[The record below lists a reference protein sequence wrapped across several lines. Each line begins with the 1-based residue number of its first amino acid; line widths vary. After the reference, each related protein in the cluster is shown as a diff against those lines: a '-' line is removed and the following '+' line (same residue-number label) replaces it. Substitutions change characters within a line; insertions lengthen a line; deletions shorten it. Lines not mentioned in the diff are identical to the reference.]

1 MGRSCGVFDNGLFVM
16 EKVINDTSGEVFLIR
31 NFLHENESEH
41 YFSGLMKA
49 LSFEQKDIVMFGKRI
64 EIPRLESFHAV
75 DGKSYG
81 YSGKRLETRPF
92 NPILSSLKGK
102 IEGQISVHFNSVLVN
117 LYRNENDSNGWH
129 ADDEKELGKNPVIA
143 SISIGAKRRF
153 QLKHKLEPLKHN
165 LELNNGDLLIMGGTL
180 QSNWKHQVPKEKY
193 FCGPRLNL
201 TFRFIY

>member
-1 MGRSCGVFDNGLFVM
+1 M
-16 EKVINDTSGEVFLIR
+16 EIVINDPSGEVFLIR
-31 NFLHENESEH
+31 NFLNENESER
-41 YFSGLMKA
+41 YFSGLMKV
-49 LSFEQKDIVMFGKRI
+49 LSFEQKDIMMFGKRI
-64 EIPRLESFHAV
+64 EIPRLESFHAE

-81 YSGKRLETRPF
+81 YSGKRLDTIPF
-92 NPILSSLKGK
+92 NPILTSIKEK

-143 SISIGAKRRF
+143 SISLGTKRRF
-153 QLKHKLEPLKHN
+153 QLKHKLEPLKHT

-193 FCGPRLNL
+193 VCGPRINL

>member
-1 MGRSCGVFDNGLFVM
+1 M
-16 EKVINDTSGEVFLIR
+16 EIVINDPSGEVFLIR
-31 NFLHENESEH
+31 NFLNENESER
-41 YFSGLMKA
+41 YFSGLMKV
-49 LSFEQKDIVMFGKRI
+49 LSFEQKDIMMFGKRI
-64 EIPRLESFHAV
+64 EIPRLESFHAE

-81 YSGKRLETRPF
+81 YSGKRLDTIPF
-92 NPILSSLKGK
+92 NPILTSIKEK

-143 SISIGAKRRF
+143 SISLGTKRRF
-153 QLKHKLEPLKHN
+153 QLKHKLEPLKHT
-165 LELNNGDLLIMGGTL
+165 LDLNNGDLLIMGGTL

-193 FCGPRLNL
+193 VCGPRINL

>member
-1 MGRSCGVFDNGLFVM
+1 M
-16 EKVINDTSGEVFLIR
+16 EKVINDPSGEVFLIR
-31 NFLHENESEH
+31 NFLNENESER
-41 YFSGLMKA
+41 YFSGLMKV
-49 LSFEQKDIVMFGKRI
+49 LSFEQKDIMMFGKRI
-64 EIPRLESFHAV
+64 EIPRLESFHAE

-81 YSGKRLETRPF
+81 YSGKRLDTIPF
-92 NPILSSLKGK
+92 NPILTSIKEK

-143 SISIGAKRRF
+143 SISLGTKRRF
-153 QLKHKLEPLKHN
+153 QLKHKLEPLKHT

-193 FCGPRLNL
+193 VCGPRINL

>member
-1 MGRSCGVFDNGLFVM
+1 M
-16 EKVINDTSGEVFLIR
+16 EKVINDPSGEVFLIR
-31 NFLHENESEH
+31 NFLNENESER
-41 YFSGLMKA
+41 YFSGLMKV
-49 LSFEQKDIVMFGKRI
+49 LSFEQKDIMMFGKRI
-64 EIPRLESFHAV
+64 EIPRLESFHAE

-81 YSGKRLETRPF
+81 YSGKRLDTIPF
-92 NPILSSLKGK
+92 NPILTSIKEK

-143 SISIGAKRRF
+143 SISLGTKRRF
-153 QLKHKLEPLKHN
+153 QLKHKLEPLKHT
-165 LELNNGDLLIMGGTL
+165 LDLNNGDLLIMGGTL

-193 FCGPRLNL
+193 VCGPRINL

>member
-1 MGRSCGVFDNGLFVM
+1 M
-16 EKVINDTSGEVFLIR
+16 EKVISDTSGEVFLIR
-31 NFLHENESEH
+31 NFLHENDCER

-64 EIPRLESFHAV
+64 EIPRLESFHAE

-81 YSGKRLETRPF
+81 YSGKRLETRSF
-92 NPILSSLKGK
+92 NPILTSLKEK
-102 IEGQISVHFNSVLVN
+102 IEEQISVHFNSVLVN

-143 SISIGAKRRF
+143 SISLGAKRRF
-153 QLKHKLEPLKHN
+153 QLKHKLEPLKHT
-165 LELNNGDLLIMGGTL
+165 LELNNGDLLIMRGTL